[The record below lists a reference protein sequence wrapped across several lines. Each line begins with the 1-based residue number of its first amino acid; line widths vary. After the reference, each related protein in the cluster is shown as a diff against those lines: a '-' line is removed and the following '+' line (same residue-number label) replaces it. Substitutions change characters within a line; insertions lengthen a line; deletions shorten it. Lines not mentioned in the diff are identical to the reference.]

1 MKAIMEVYGAL
12 IVLILSLGTG
22 LQVSGATE
30 KAAQAK
36 RYHAEAVSEIENSNF
51 NPDVIAAVKS
61 SAQASG
67 YVLTVT
73 PGTYDTARDITS
85 AEVEL
90 TYTYKIPLLGVE
102 QTRMT
107 KGIAR

>member
-1 MKAIMEVYGAL
+1 MNEGDNGSVWCADCIDSYAWHRA
-12 IVLILSLGTG
+12 TG
-22 LQVSGATE
+22 EWRDGD
-30 KAAQAK
+30 
-36 RYHAEAVSEIENSNF
+36 VSEIENSNF

-102 QTRMT
+102 QTRTT

>member
-36 RYHAEAVSEIENSNF
+36 RCHAEAVSEIENSNF

-73 PGTYDTARDITS
+73 PGPYDTARDIAS

-102 QTRMT
+102 QTRTT